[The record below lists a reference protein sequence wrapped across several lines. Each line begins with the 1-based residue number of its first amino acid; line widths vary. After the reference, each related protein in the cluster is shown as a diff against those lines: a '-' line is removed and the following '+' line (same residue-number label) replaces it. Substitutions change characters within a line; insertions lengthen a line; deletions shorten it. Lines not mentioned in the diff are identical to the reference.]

1 MDKNT
6 KKNNLSLNI
15 EISDDDIYEA
25 MKDIRGYLDIT
36 PADVK
41 ELYGLAYHHA
51 YERIACS
58 VRARDVMTVQV
69 ISVKK
74 TTSLKDVAYTM
85 AEYGISG
92 VPVVDEDGTVT
103 GVISEKDFFTRMG
116 GKGTKSFMSL
126 LAACMEGKTGCPAEP
141 IREQTAADI
150 MASPPLTVGVQTSLR
165 DIANIFSENR
175 INRVPVVDETG
186 RLIGIVSRTDVLRGP
201 LLKGKPCSP

>member
-1 MDKNT
+1 MADQKAYNPVD
-6 KKNNLSLNI
+6 I

-41 ELYGLAYHHA
+41 ELYGLAYRHA

-58 VRARDVMTVQV
+58 IKARDVMTAQV

-74 TTSLKDVAYTM
+74 TTPLKDVARIM

-92 VPVVDEDGTVT
+92 VPVVDEDGTVA
-103 GVISEKDFFTRMG
+103 GVISEKDFFSRMG

-126 LAACMEGKTGCPAEP
+126 LAACMEGKEGCPADP
-141 IREQTAADI
+141 IRAETAADI
-150 MASPPLTVGVQTSLR
+150 MSSPPLAVEAHAPLR
-165 DIANIFSENR
+165 DIGNIFSENH

-201 LLKGKPCSP
+201 LLKERPCSP